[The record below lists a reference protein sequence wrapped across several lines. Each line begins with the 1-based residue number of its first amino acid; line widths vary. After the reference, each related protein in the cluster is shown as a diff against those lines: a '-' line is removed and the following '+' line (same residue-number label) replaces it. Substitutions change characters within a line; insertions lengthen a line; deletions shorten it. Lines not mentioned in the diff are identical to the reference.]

1 MATHSKYWP
10 IRTGERRAPWLWVGL
25 LAMPWGSMVL
35 FEQISTVAI
44 TFKLREFISAP
55 VLITLI
61 GSFNLVFNILVG
73 ASCNYASDRIWTRH
87 GRRKPFL
94 MIGWSISAVGCLLIP
109 AVETLWLLVLLLF
122 FYEMLRDLATP
133 YESLC
138 NEVVPPHQRGR
149 ANATYTFSRQAMI
162 AFFFAVMIGQWDDTH
177 ALPWGGS
184 VSGEQV
190 VFWTGSFVAISTL
203 AFIWMGIRETPP
215 ENIPAPLPVITK
227 EKLAEVTRRSLR
239 EIFGNRQWRALY
251 AVAVAQTIFWVDFGS
266 LAPLLYTEQ
275 WAFSKQAY
283 GQLLAISTTAILVLF
298 LPLGGW
304 MADRIDRL
312 RLFQSLALAMTLNH
326 LLFFLFIK
334 FIAPATG
341 PSFSAVLAFKLIGT
355 GIGTVGTV
363 CSVSL
368 MFDFVPRDRLG
379 TVLAGVGVTRGLASI
394 LVNNGIGLWITLPA
408 LLWPQRATNGDIQY
422 DYASG
427 YLYLVLCGLLAT
439 AVAAWFSRE
448 ARSGRLVQL
457 GVLEVECQTTR

>member
-1 MATHSKYWP
+1 MATLTKRWP
-10 IRTGERRAPWLWVGL
+10 IRTGEKRAPWVWIGL

-35 FEQISTVAI
+35 FEQISNVAI
-44 TFKLREFISAP
+44 TFKLREFVSTPA
-55 VLITLI
+55 LITLI

-73 ASCNYASDRIWTRH
+73 ASCNYASDRIWTPQ

-94 MIGWSISAVGCLLIP
+94 IIGWAIAAVGCILLP
-109 AVETLWLLVLLLF
+109 AVETLWMLVLLLF

-149 ANATYTFSRQAMI
+149 ANATYTFARQAMI

-215 ENIPAPLPVITK
+215 AIIPKSRPPFTAKRIVEVI
-227 EKLAEVTRRSLR
+227 RRSLR

-283 GQLLAISTTAILVLF
+283 GQLLAISTVATLVFF

-304 MADRIDRL
+304 LADRIDRL

-326 LLFFLFIK
+326 LVFFLFIQLV
-334 FIAPATG
+334 APAAG
-341 PSFSAVLAFKLIGT
+341 PSLTAVLIFKLIGT

-394 LVNNGIGLWITLPA
+394 VVNNGIGLWITLPGM
-408 LLWPQRATNGDIQY
+408 LWAQRAANGDIRY

-427 YLYLVLCGLLAT
+427 YLYLVLCGVFAT
-439 AVAAWFSRE
+439 AVAIWFSRE

-457 GVLEVECQTTR
+457 GVLEVER